1 MQEAYPESLERVIRA
16 LSRLPGIGPKTA
28 QRLAFY
34 LVKSPSG
41 ELEELVHALE
51 DMRRR
56 IRFCARCGFFSEGDL
71 CHICRDASR
80 DAQIL
85 CVVERPQD
93 VFALERA
100 GFRGRYHVLQG
111 VISPL
116 AGVGPED
123 IRIPELF
130 KRIQEEAVKEVIL
143 ALNPSVDGEATALYL
158 AQRLS
163 AFPVRVTL
171 IARGLPSGGDLEFA
185 DEITLAQALEG
196 RREIR
201 VAPGKEAP

>member
-1 MQEAYPESLERVIRA
+1 MQDAYPESLDRVIRA

-41 ELEELVHALE
+41 ELEELLRALE
-51 DMRRR
+51 DMRRK
-56 IRFCARCGFFSEGDL
+56 IRFCKRCGFFSEEDL
-71 CHICRDASR
+71 CRICQDASR
-80 DAQIL
+80 DAHTL

-111 VISPL
+111 VLSPIS
-116 AGVGPED
+116 GIGPED
-123 IRIPELF
+123 IRIPQLF
-130 KRIQEEAVKEVIL
+130 ERIQKEHIEEVIL
-143 ALNPSVDGEATALYL
+143 ALNPSVDGEATALFL
-158 AQRLS
+158 AQKLG
-163 AFPVRVTL
+163 AFPVKVTL

-185 DEITLAQALEG
+185 DEVTLAQALEG

-201 VAPGKEAP
+201 VTPGKEAS

>member
-1 MQEAYPESLERVIRA
+1 VQEAYPESLDRVIRA
-16 LSRLPGIGPKTA
+16 LSKLPGIGPKTA

-41 ELEELVHALE
+41 ELEELLRALE

-56 IRFCARCGFFSEGDL
+56 IRFCARCGFFSEEEL
-71 CHICRDASR
+71 CRICQDASR
-80 DAQIL
+80 DTHIL

-111 VISPL
+111 VLSPL
-116 AGVGPED
+116 SGIGPED

-130 KRIQEEAVKEVIL
+130 QRIREEMVREVIL

-158 AQRLS
+158 AQKLS
-163 AFPVRVTL
+163 AFPVKVTL

-185 DEITLAQALEG
+185 DEVTLAQALEG

-201 VAPGKEAP
+201 IGPGKEAF

>member
-1 MQEAYPESLERVIRA
+1 MQDAYPESLDRVIRA
-16 LSRLPGIGPKTA
+16 FSRLPGIGPKTA

-41 ELEELVHALE
+41 ELEELLRALE
-51 DMRRR
+51 DMRRK
-56 IRFCARCGFFSEGDL
+56 IRFCKRCGFFSEEDL
-71 CHICRDASR
+71 CRICQDASR
-80 DAQIL
+80 DAHIL

-111 VISPL
+111 VLSPL
-116 AGVGPED
+116 SGIGPED
-123 IRIPELF
+123 IRIPQLF
-130 KRIQEEAVKEVIL
+130 ERIQKEYIEEVIL
-143 ALNPSVDGEATALYL
+143 ALNPSVDGEATALFL
-158 AQRLS
+158 AQKLS
-163 AFPVRVTL
+163 AFPVKVTL

-185 DEITLAQALEG
+185 DEVTLAQALEG

-201 VAPGKEAP
+201 MTPGKEAS